1 MKDYFKWVIKHKS
14 HNFKLILCLL
24 GIIAS
29 AFATPTLLNSDAPIA
44 IIIMSFIAIYGFTV
58 GIFLEPY
65 FIYRKLKKMGELED
79 DKS

>member
-1 MKDYFKWVIKHKS
+1 MKNYFKWVIKQKT

-29 AFATPTLLNSDAPIA
+29 CFATPTLLNSDAPLA
-44 IIIMSFIAIYGFTV
+44 IIIMSFVAIYGFTV

-65 FIYRKLKKMGELED
+65 LIYRKLKRMGELD